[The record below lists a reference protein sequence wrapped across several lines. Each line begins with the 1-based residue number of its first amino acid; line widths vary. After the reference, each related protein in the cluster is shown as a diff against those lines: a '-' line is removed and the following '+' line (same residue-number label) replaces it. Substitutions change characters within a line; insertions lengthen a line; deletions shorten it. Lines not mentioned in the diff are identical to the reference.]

1 MSLFLIVSSLLKKG
15 FVDFLLV
22 YCRCR
27 EPCELLSYRMRNELM
42 YYAGTLVG
50 AVENAEELVST
61 FLGTRLGFLAGVPDS

>member
-1 MSLFLIVSSLLKKG
+1 
-15 FVDFLLV
+15 
-22 YCRCR
+22 
-27 EPCELLSYRMRNELM
+27 M